1 MFMKHWVGRWLIG
14 VSALHT
20 AFAVAVFGSVLASI
34 YKRGVYNTVGGD
46 AQTAAVVWFVLFGV
60 LLFICGLAIA
70 ALERSSN
77 RPLPKSIGW
86 SLLALGGVGVTLMPV
101 SGFWLV
107 FPPAI
112 AVLVRRSVAI
122 PAAADS

>member
-1 MFMKHWVGRWLIG
+1 MKQWVGRWLIG

-20 AFAVAVFGSVLASI
+20 VFAVAVFGEVLASI

-46 AQTAAVVWFVLFGV
+46 ARTAAVAWFVLFGV
-60 LLFICGLAIA
+60 LMFICGLAIA
-70 ALERSSN
+70 TLEKSSS

-86 SLLALGGVGVTLMPV
+86 SMLALGVAGVTLMPV

-112 AVLVRRSVAI
+112 AVLFKKAI
-122 PAAADS
+122 ANHAAAES